1 MEPSLEHMPE
11 IEGQEQELS
20 SLAGVRPRIFLR
32 RIGVV
37 ASALLMLAGQP
48 AGADSGA
55 AVVEVSER
63 ELRADLAWLAD
74 RRVLSLP
81 LTTWPLPMLTVQ
93 AAIARVQASDLL
105 PADRAALERTRRA
118 LERIVGPVTV
128 AASFN
133 TARHPSLDG
142 LTSARARSELS
153 LALSRFDENSA
164 LKLRVSKQDAP
175 LQDPSPSVL
184 LERSYVGVALA
195 QTLVMFGSPDR
206 WWGPGI
212 YASPILSDAASPI
225 PSLLVRR
232 MSDTAPTF
240 PLLEWLGPWGYEL
253 SAGRLQ
259 NYTPSGSRTIGLRI
273 FSRPLS
279 GLEIGASRSITWA
292 GEGRPQGPRA
302 LFNALTGRS
311 NTDDP
316 VGNPDPS
323 NELAGFDLRVSLPT
337 ANGAWAGYAHVVG
350 EDEADHAPSR
360 LIGTLGT
367 QYKQAIGEH
376 RLEWSA
382 ESTDTEL
389 GRLFGLKPIGKR
401 GSAYRHST
409 YVDGYFHRG
418 LPIGAAIGGGGISVT
433 LGVAW
438 VAPPGHPLDRVSVS
452 ATEARLNQDGRDVLN
467 LAFTE
472 TARLRAVSF
481 RVQSAGPGLRWH
493 LGLSMQN
500 QDPAVR
506 REIGVVGGI
515 EVPLGSAK

>member
-1 MEPSLEHMPE
+1 MQRSLEHMPE
-11 IEGQEQELS
+11 IQGQEQELS
-20 SLAGVRPRIFLR
+20 S
-32 RIGVV
+32 
-37 ASALLMLAGQP
+37 P
-48 AGADSGA
+48 AGARPRSGFRWRLCLIVGALLTLVGAQTAAASGA
-55 AVVEVSER
+55 GVIEVHER
-63 ELRADLAWLAD
+63 ELRADLAWLVD

-81 LTTWPLPMLTVQ
+81 LTTWPLPMFTVQ
-93 AAIARVQASDLL
+93 AAIARVQAADLS

-142 LTSARARSELS
+142 QTSARARSELS

-164 LKLRVSKQDAP
+164 VRLRVSKQNAP

-184 LERSYVGVALA
+184 LDRSYLAVAPA

-240 PLLEWLGPWGYEL
+240 ALLEWLGPWGYEV
-253 SAGRLQ
+253 SVGRLQ

-279 GLEIGASRSITWA
+279 GLEIGASRFITWA

-302 LFNALTGRS
+302 LFNALAGRS

-323 NELAGFDLRVSLPT
+323 NELAGYDLRISLPT
-337 ANGAWAGYAHVVG
+337 ATGAWSGYAHVIG
-350 EDEADHAPSR
+350 EDEANHRPSHF
-360 LIGTLGT
+360 IGTLGT
-367 QYKQAIGEH
+367 QYKHALGEH

-389 GRLFGLKPIGKR
+389 GRLFGLKPGV
-401 GSAYRHST
+401 GPAYRHST

-418 LPIGAAIGGGGISVT
+418 LPIGATIGGGGISVT
-433 LGVAW
+433 LGAAW
-438 VAPPGHPLDRVSVS
+438 VAPPGHPLDRVSLS
-452 ATEARLNQDGRDVLN
+452 AIEARLNQYGADPGN
-467 LAFTE
+467 AAFG
-472 TARLRAVSF
+472 APSRLRGLSF
-481 RVQSAGPGLRWH
+481 RVQSAGRVARWH
-493 LGLSMQN
+493 MGLSMQR
-500 QDPAVR
+500 DTAAVR
-506 REIGVVGGI
+506 RELGVVGGI
-515 EVPLGSAK
+515 EVALDSPH

>member
-1 MEPSLEHMPE
+1 MQRSIEHMPA
-11 IEGQEQELS
+11 IKRQERELS
-20 SLAGVRPRIFLR
+20 SPAGARPRSFPRPICLIAGALLALAGN
-32 RIGVV
+32 
-37 ASALLMLAGQP
+37 AS
-48 AGADSGA
+48 GADSGA
-55 AVVEVSER
+55 AIIEAGER

-81 LTTWPLPMLTVQ
+81 LTTWPLPMLMVQ
-93 AAIARVQASDLL
+93 AAIARVEAADLS

-142 LTSARARSELS
+142 QTSTRARSELS
-153 LALSRFDENSA
+153 LALSRFDESTA
-164 LKLRVSKQDAP
+164 LKLRISKQDAP

-184 LERSYVGVALA
+184 LDRSYLGVALA
-195 QTLVMFGSPDR
+195 QTMVMFGSLDR
-206 WWGPGI
+206 WWGPGL

-225 PSLLVRR
+225 PSLMLRR

-240 PLLEWLGPWGYEL
+240 ALLEWLGPWGYEL
-253 SAGRLQ
+253 SLGRLQ

-292 GEGRPQGPRA
+292 GEGRPDGARA

-316 VGNPDPS
+316 IGNPDPS

-337 ANGAWAGYAHVVG
+337 AAGAWVGYTHVVG
-350 EDEADHAPSR
+350 EDEADYAPSR

-367 QYKQAIGEH
+367 QYKHAVGEH

-389 GRLFGLKPIGKR
+389 GRLFGLKPMGRR

-418 LPIGAAIGGGGISVT
+418 LPIGATIGGGGISVT

-452 ATEARLNQDGRDVLN
+452 ATEARINQDGPDALN
-467 LAFTE
+467 LAFGE
-472 TARLRAVSF
+472 PARLHAVSF
-481 RVQSAGPGLRWH
+481 RVQSAGRAARWH
-493 LGLSMQN
+493 LGLSMQRL
-500 QDPAVR
+500 QPAAR
-506 REIGVVGGI
+506 REIGVIGGV
-515 EVPLGSAK
+515 EVPLESAK